1 MMDQTTIDNIIR
13 VNKDFYDKIGPDFDK
28 TRQSAWKGWGRVKE
42 IIGEEFKNRPFSV
55 LDVACGNGRFIGAA
69 LEKEG
74 LPLFQYLGVDSND
87 FLLSKAKILE
97 NDRVKFMKLDVI
109 NHLEK
114 LSPETFD
121 VVVAFGITHH
131 IPSNELRKKWFSQ
144 LSKLVSKNGLLIFT
158 IWNYQMDE
166 RFEPSEDFTQGHK
179 LEEGDYFIGWADN
192 KNAKRYF
199 HRYSEAEL
207 EEIDLI
213 LNSAGL
219 KQTSK
224 FKSDGKNGEMNEYFV
239 YKSSCE
245 VIDLSLEK
253 KI

>member
-1 MMDQTTIDNIIR
+1 MMDKTTIDNIIR

-28 TRQSAWKGWGRVKE
+28 TRQSAWKGWGRVAE
-42 IIGEEFKNRPFSV
+42 IIKEQMGESPFSV
-55 LDVACGNGRFIGAA
+55 IDVACGNGRFIGAT

-74 LPLFQYLGVDSND
+74 LPLFKYLGIDSNE
-87 FLLSKAKILE
+87 FLLSKAKALG
-97 NDRVKFMKLDVI
+97 NDHIQFMKLDVI
-109 NHLEK
+109 NDLEK

-131 IPSNELRKKWFSQ
+131 IPSKELRKKWFSQ

-166 RFEPSEDFTQGHK
+166 RFEPAEDFISGHE

-199 HRYSEAEL
+199 HKYSDAEFAD
-207 EEIDLI
+207 IDLI
-213 LNSAGL
+213 LTSAGL
-219 KQTSK
+219 KQIAK
-224 FKSDGKNGEMNEYFV
+224 FKSDGKNGEMNEYLV
-239 YKSSCE
+239 YKRE
-245 VIDLSLEK
+245 
-253 KI
+253 

>member
-1 MMDQTTIDNIIR
+1 MMDKTTIDNIIR
-13 VNKDFYDKIGPDFDK
+13 VNKEFYDKIGPDFDK

-42 IIGEEFKNRPFSV
+42 IINEEFGDKDFSV

-87 FLLSKAKILE
+87 FLLSKAKTLE
-97 NDRVKFMKLDVI
+97 NDRIKFMKLDAI
-109 NHLEK
+109 NDLEK
-114 LSPETFD
+114 LSPATFD

-131 IPSNELRKKWFSQ
+131 IPSSELRKKWFSQ

-166 RFEPSEDFTQGHK
+166 RFESVGASDSGFD

-199 HRYSEAEL
+199 HKYSEAE
-207 EEIDLI
+207 ISDIGGI
-213 LNSAGL
+213 LTSAGL
-219 KQTSK
+219 KQIKK
-224 FKSDGKNGEMNEYFV
+224 FKSDGKNGEMNQYLVFKNKCS
-239 YKSSCE
+239 KSNGSF
-245 VIDLSLEK
+245 
-253 KI
+253 